1 MPQYHGSVFC
11 SRAPIAALLA
21 LSPLLFCA
29 PASAVDS
36 DSVRERY
43 TINPPDPD
51 HNDNFGSSMLLQ
63 DGMLFV
69 ADPRDSIA
77 QAGGGSVRVYDI
89 ETGALLHVLTP
100 PDLLPDD
107 NFGGGIALSG
117 DRVVIGSPGNDNNGN
132 MAGTAHYLDLSTGRF
147 LHRLSP
153 PDLGPFSRFGSS
165 IALADGLIAVGSTD
179 SVYLF
184 DWDTCQLITK
194 LTPPDGSNESFGSP
208 IAIDQGLLAVGA
220 RTENGNQGA
229 VHLYELQTLDYL
241 RRFSV
246 AGTIRFGEVLD
257 LRDGLLAVGNS
268 LHEGVGAAFLFDA
281 NEGTLL
287 SRFVSG
293 EEDEDDYFGRK
304 LTLGDG
310 VLFVGAERMEFDRS
324 DQGTVYAFDTQ
335 THEMLYQLL
344 PDERGR
350 DEEFGRTI
358 VSDGLYAAVSGTG
371 FEFGDAGRVKVF
383 RLPDPQCVADFNCDG
398 RLDFFD
404 ASQFLLEYT
413 TFRTRADLNGDGM
426 WDFFD
431 VSRFLELFQEGCDG

>member
-29 PASAVDS
+29 PASADDS

-51 HNDNFGSSMLLQ
+51 QNDNFGSSMLLQ

-358 VSDGLYAAVSGTG
+358 VSDGLYAAVGGTG

-413 TFRTRADLNGDGM
+413 TFRAHGDLNGDGM

-431 VSRFLELFQEGCDG
+431 VSLFLTAYLGGCP

>member
-1 MPQYHGSVFC
+1 MPQYRESVLC
-11 SRAPIAALLA
+11 CRASLAALFA
-21 LSPLLFCA
+21 WSPLLLCA
-29 PASAVDS
+29 PATADDS
-36 DSVRERY
+36 DYVRERY
-43 TINPPDPD
+43 TIDPPASDQ
-51 HNDNFGSSMLLQ
+51 NDNFGASMLLQ

-69 ADPRDSIA
+69 SDPRDSIA

-100 PDLLPDD
+100 PDLQPGD
-107 NFGGGIALSG
+107 NFGGGIALAG
-117 DRVVIGSPGNDNNGN
+117 NRVVIGSPGNDNNGN
-132 MAGTAHYLDLSTGRF
+132 MAGTAHYIDLSTGQFR
-147 LHRLSP
+147 HRLSP

-165 IALADGLIAVGSTD
+165 IALADGLIAVSSTD

-220 RTENGNQGA
+220 RTENDNEGA
-229 VHLYELQTLDYL
+229 VHLYELETLSYL

-246 AGTIRFGEVLD
+246 AGTIRFGEALD

-268 LHEGVGAAFLFDA
+268 FHEGVGAAFLFDA

-358 VSDGLYAAVSGTG
+358 VSDGLYAAVGGTG
-371 FEFGDAGRVKVF
+371 FTFGDAGRVNVF

-413 TFRTRADLNGDGM
+413 TFQSRADLNDDGT

-431 VSRFLELFQEGCDG
+431 VSSFLTAYLGGCP

>member
-1 MPQYHGSVFC
+1 MPQYHGSVIC

-29 PASAVDS
+29 PARADDS
-36 DSVRERY
+36 DYVRERY
-43 TINPPDPD
+43 TIDPPDPD
-51 HNDNFGSSMLLQ
+51 QNDDFGASMLLQ

-69 ADPRDSIA
+69 ADPRDSIS
-77 QAGGGSVRVYDI
+77 QPEGGSVRVYDI
-89 ETGALLHVLTP
+89 ETGSLLHVLTP
-100 PDLLPDD
+100 PDLQPGD
-107 NFGGGIALSG
+107 NFGGGIALAG
-117 DRVVIGSPGNDNNGN
+117 NRVVIGSPGNDNNGTQ
-132 MAGTAHYLDLSTGRF
+132 AGAAHYIDLSTGRF

-153 PDLGPFSRFGSS
+153 PGLGPSSRFGAS
-165 IALADGLIAVGSTD
+165 IALADGLIAVGSTE

-220 RTENGNQGA
+220 RTENGHQGA
-229 VHLYELQTLDYL
+229 VHLYELENLEYL

-246 AGTIRFGEVLD
+246 DGTIRFGEVLD

-281 NEGTLL
+281 NDGDLL

-310 VLFVGAERMEFDRS
+310 VLFVGAERAEFDRS
-324 DQGTVYAFDTQ
+324 NQGAVYAFDTQ
-335 THEMLYQLL
+335 TFELRYQLL

-350 DEEFGRTI
+350 SEEFGRKI
-358 VSDGLYAAVSGTG
+358 VSEGIYTAVSGTG
-371 FEFGDAGRVKVF
+371 FAFGDAGRVNVF
-383 RLPDPQCVADFNCDG
+383 RLPDPQCIADFNCDG

-413 TFRTRADLNGDGM
+413 TFRASADLNGDGL
-426 WDFFD
+426 WNFFD
-431 VSRFLELFQEGCDG
+431 VSTFLTEYLGGCP